1 MLTIKFT
8 DSAKRAETAISE
20 RAEYRDA
27 PGASNRSYL
36 SVGSYFVIPGL
47 IWGPERFPLK
57 SPTEKKKR
65 ARNAVSPHKHWRW

>member
-20 RAEYRDA
+20 REEYRDA

-47 IWGPERFPLK
+47 ILGAGMASLEGPHWKEKTCLK
-57 SPTEKKKR
+57 CWI
-65 ARNAVSPHKHWRW
+65 AA

>member
-36 SVGSYFVIPGL
+36 SVDSYFLIPGSIL
-47 IWGPERFPLK
+47 GSGKIPLEEPHGK
-57 SPTEKKKR
+57 EKTCLKCYI
-65 ARNAVSPHKHWRW
+65 AA